1 MDEVLERTGAD
12 QSGRAEPLPE
22 FAGNSAARDEKDSAL
37 CEEACGSPA
46 EN

>member
-1 MDEVLERTGAD
+1 MDAVLERTGAD
-12 QSGRAEPLPE
+12 QRGRAEPLPE
-22 FAGNSAARDEKDSAL
+22 FAGNSAARDEKDAAL